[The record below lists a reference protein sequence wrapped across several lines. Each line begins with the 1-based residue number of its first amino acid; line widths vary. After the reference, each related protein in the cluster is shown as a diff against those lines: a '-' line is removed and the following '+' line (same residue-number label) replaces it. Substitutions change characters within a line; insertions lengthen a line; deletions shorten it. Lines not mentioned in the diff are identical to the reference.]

1 MLVTREDKKREAIE
15 RMKILK
21 LHSNVIRD
29 FREDDKLNMSE
40 NGGFLYWLDEAQQ
53 ELVREF
59 EEQNKALVYHVLHNI
74 VGGDEHLAF
83 LYVSDYEEEWEYD
96 REDLLSGYPLAYVK
110 NLSYDIDSEF
120 GSIGVKPNIGGLCR
134 TA

>member
-1 MLVTREDKKREAIE
+1 MLVTREEKKNEAIE

-29 FREDDKLNMSE
+29 FQEEDKLNMSE

-53 ELVREF
+53 KIVQDF
-59 EEQNKALVYHVLHNI
+59 EKQNNALVYHVLHDI

-83 LYVSDYEEEWEYD
+83 LYVSDYCEEWEYD
-96 REDLLSGYPLAYVK
+96 REDLRSGYPIAYVK
-110 NLSYDIDSEF
+110 NLSYDIGSEF
-120 GSIGVKPNIGGLCR
+120 GSIGVKPSIGGLCR